1 MESPNIRNNVAAMIH
16 RHSSPARG
24 WPRGMLR
31 IRTSNEW
38 PYGQWRQI
46 AAATVGCTMFWV
58 VPFTPTGSTSNVAGG
73 RLPPLRYICY
83 KYRVFNVSI
92 HVLRFGKCE
101 KRGTLPPL
109 HQNCHKYRIFY
120 VPHAVFAP
128 FHTLFHNPW
137 TGCGIFS
144 GGKPKSVNFA

>member
-1 MESPNIRNNVAAMIH
+1 MVKPHTRNNVAALTQ
-16 RHSSPARG
+16 RHSSPGQGLAPWDVTDTNVQRVA
-24 WPRGMLR
+24 LR
-31 IRTSNEW
+31 
-38 PYGQWRQI
+38 PM
-46 AAATVGCTMFWV
+46 AADCRRYSGGTIFRVI
-58 VPFTPTGSTSNVAGG
+58 PFTPTGSTSNVAGG